1 MRLSSHRAAAMS
13 VLLTIDSLAPS
24 LALGRGSVNT
34 TSDILMVEIDTKMF
48 I

>member
-1 MRLSSHRAAAMS
+1 MAMS
-13 VLLTIDSLAPS
+13 VLLTVESLALS

-34 TSDILMVEIDTKMF
+34 ASDILMVEIDTKMF